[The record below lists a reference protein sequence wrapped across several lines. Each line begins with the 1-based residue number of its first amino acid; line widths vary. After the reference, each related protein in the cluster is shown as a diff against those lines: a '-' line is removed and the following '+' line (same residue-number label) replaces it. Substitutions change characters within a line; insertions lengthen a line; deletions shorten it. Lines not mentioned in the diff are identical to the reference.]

1 MAQIPQINNPITSKN
16 YNYSPR
22 QQQDENTEPFDIV
35 KLTGVGGAGV
45 NSDSASKSRLEMGN
59 RELIPLQ
66 VQVAKDPT
74 LAVEMLKDLLNVE
87 ILNQALV
94 TGHTELYGSL
104 QDLAKAL
111 YVTPEELVEEI
122 QNQEQQNTMFSGHEF
137 YDVLREV
144 AQTTSDPNTKEL
156 IGNLLKSINF
166 AQNKEEI
173 LGALRANLKFLSE
186 YYSPNE
192 KLSARLFDLS
202 QKWGA
207 DDADK
212 FFEALK
218 AETLAILKDVSGS
231 LLNDDKT
238 QMLIPL
244 ITHNLSRYNNNP
256 YMCKEFFNLLLTQIS
271 SGTLRESLKNSFNR
285 LYSAIFDKKPMQ
297 DPSTMEDIAKM
308 GEQIS
313 DNNYTTNPLKNQ
325 PLSDNSEEKNLFFNG
340 INEEIQQNSKILSE
354 NIGEN
359 AILSKKP
366 FPIFDE
372 DGNQIG
378 FQDPNTNRILDE
390 NGNYIPFTP
399 EQPVFDAEGKQLG
412 NFAASEKEPFPIF
425 DEEGNQIGFQDP
437 NINRILDE
445 DGNPIPFTPE
455 QPVFDAEGRQ
465 IGFLPQAMFD
475 EFGSLITGHPMMDEE
490 GGFLPYPVG
499 AQVFDENGNSLGFL
513 ADALFDE
520 NGDAIQQTL
529 VDINGNPTAFI
540 PKFPVYDENGEQVG
554 FTPHLFSQNGNP
566 VLNQPLIDENGN
578 IIPFVP
584 ALPLY
589 DESGEVVAYQPRALF
604 DENGVPFLQPLVD
617 GDGYPLRSL
626 PQEPV
631 FNSIGEQYGFRVK
644 LFDRDGKRILSEQ
657 IFDMD
662 GNPIGEGAEEE
673 PHEITGWHKFLN
685 ETMSETGYT
694 QQLKGSGYNI
704 ESILAGY
711 NRGKFSG
718 TDALKIL
725 IDGLFISKDDPEIQA
740 QVSLMHSDFE
750 KINTMQE
757 LIDCLNS
764 LLRDMPDMPLRERLY
779 GVFVEIIDRMAV
791 KSELPQHGIRPPVS
805 STLDNLTDFIQ
816 TNINNPALKSLDS
829 FNASNLLQSLLNAPG
844 VFTPL
849 AHYIL
854 PLEVAN
860 TRAFGE
866 LWVDNDENNPNNTP
880 GTQRNYHLFL
890 TFDVES
896 IGRFELD
903 MYALGENVNL
913 SMLYPPRFERE
924 VEPMKDRVNK
934 IIRNI
939 GYKTQNFE
947 TAPLKKPHNL
957 VEVFPKITD
966 KRITL
971 NKRV

>member
-22 QQQDENTEPFDIV
+22 QQDANTEPFDIV
-35 KLTGVGGAGV
+35 KLTGVGAAGV

-104 QDLAKAL
+104 QDLAKSL
-111 YVTPEELVEEI
+111 YVTPEELVDEI

-166 AQNKEEI
+166 AQNKDEI
-173 LGALRANLKFLSE
+173 LGALRANLKFLSD

-192 KLSARLFDLS
+192 KLSQKLLDLS

-212 FFEALK
+212 YFEMLK
-218 AETLAILKDVSGS
+218 GETLAILKDVSGS

-238 QMLIPL
+238 QMLLPL

-297 DPSTMEDIAKM
+297 DPSTMADIAKM

-325 PLSDNSEEKNLFFNG
+325 PLSDNSEEKNLFFDEVNA
-340 INEEIQQNSKILSE
+340 EIQQNSKILAE
-354 NIGEN
+354 N
-359 AILSKKP
+359 L
-366 FPIFDE
+366 
-372 DGNQIG
+372 
-378 FQDPNTNRILDE
+378 
-390 NGNYIPFTP
+390 
-399 EQPVFDAEGKQLG
+399 GKIATL
-412 NFAASEKEPFPIF
+412 NKEPFSIF
-425 DEEGNQIGFQDP
+425 DIEGNQIGFLDP

-445 DGNPIPFTPE
+445 NGKHIPFVPE
-455 QPVFDAEGRQ
+455 QPVFDEEGKQ
-465 IGFLPQAMFD
+465 VGSLPKAMFD
-475 EFGSLITGHPMMDEE
+475 EYGSLITGQPLMDEE
-490 GGFLPYPVG
+490 GNFIPYTVG
-499 AQVFDENGNSLGFL
+499 HPVFDENGNSLGFM
-513 ADALFDE
+513 AQPLFDE
-520 NGDAIQQTL
+520 NGDMIQQTL
-529 VDINGNPTAFI
+529 VDAHGNPIAF
-540 PKFPVYDENGEQVG
+540 PPRVPVFDELGEQVG
-554 FTPHLFSQNGNP
+554 FTAYLFSQNGNP
-566 VLNQPLIDENGN
+566 VLNQPLIDSNGN
-578 IIPFVP
+578 ILPFIP
-584 ALPLY
+584 AMPLY
-589 DESGEVVAYQPRALF
+589 DQYKNIVAYQPRALF
-604 DENGVPFLQPLVD
+604 DENGVPFMQPLVD
-617 GDGYPLRSL
+617 GDGYPLATI

-631 FNSIGEQYGFRVK
+631 LNEIGEQIGFRVK
-644 LFDRDGKRILSEQ
+644 LFDKNGKRILAEQ
-657 IFDMD
+657 VFDMD
-662 GNPIGEGAEEE
+662 GNPIFESPEEE
-673 PHEITGWHKFLN
+673 PPEITGWHKYLN
-685 ETMSETGYT
+685 EMMAGIGYT
-694 QQLKGSGYNI
+694 QQLKSSGYNI
-704 ESILAGY
+704 EGILAGY

-718 TDALKIL
+718 TDALKAI
-725 IDGLFISKDDPEIQA
+725 IAGLFMGNDDSEA
-740 QVSLMHSDFE
+740 QVQIELMHEDFA
-750 KINTMQE
+750 KVNTMQE
-757 LIDCLNS
+757 LIDGLNS
-764 LLRDMPDMPLRERLY
+764 LLRDMPDIPLRERLY
-779 GVFVEIIDRMAV
+779 GVFVEIIDKMAV

-903 MYALGENVNL
+903 MYALGDNVNL

-934 IIRNI
+934 IIHNI
-939 GYKTQNFE
+939 GYKTQAFE

>member
-22 QQQDENTEPFDIV
+22 QQDANTEPFDIV

-87 ILNQALV
+87 VLNQALI

-104 QDLAKAL
+104 QNLAKEL
-111 YVTPEELVEEI
+111 YVKPEDLVEEI

-144 AQTTSDPNTKEL
+144 AKTTSDPNTKEL

-166 AQNKEEI
+166 AQNKNEI

-192 KLSARLFDLS
+192 KLSQKLLDLS

-212 FFEALK
+212 YFDYLK
-218 AETLAILKDVSGS
+218 DETLSILKDVSGS
-231 LLNDDKT
+231 LLNDEKT

-256 YMCKEFFNLLLTQIS
+256 YMCKEYFNLLLTQIS

-285 LYSAIFDKKPMQ
+285 LYSAIFDKNPMQ
-297 DPSTMEDIAKM
+297 NPSTMEEISKM
-308 GEQIS
+308 GEQLP
-313 DNNYTTNPLKNQ
+313 DNNYTTNSLKNQ
-325 PLSDNSEEKNLFFNG
+325 PLSQDSAEKNAIFG
-340 INEEIQQNSKILSE
+340 EVNEQIQQNNKISASG
-354 NIGEN
+354 IGEI
-359 AILSKKP
+359 ATKTTD
-366 FPIFDE
+366 PIAVFDSE
-372 DGNQIG
+372 GKLIG
-378 FQDPNTNRILDE
+378 YQDPNINRLIDE
-390 NGNYIPFTP
+390 NGKFIPFTP
-399 EQPVFDAEGKQLG
+399 EQPVFD
-412 NFAASEKEPFPIF
+412 S
-425 DEEGNQIGFQDP
+425 
-437 NINRILDE
+437 
-445 DGNPIPFTPE
+445 
-455 QPVFDAEGRQ
+455 EGRRA
-465 IGFLPQAMFD
+465 GFLPQAMYD
-475 EFGSLITGHPMMDEE
+475 EYGSVIAGHPLM
-490 GGFLPYPVG
+490 
-499 AQVFDENGNSLGFL
+499 
-513 ADALFDE
+513 DE
-520 NGDAIQQTL
+520 NGDFVPYSVGTPVFDESGNSVGYFAKPLYDENGDQIMQTL
-529 VDINGNPTAFI
+529 VDANGNPTAFT
-540 PKFPVYDENGEQVG
+540 PKFAVYDENGEQVG
-554 FTPHLFSQNGNP
+554 YSANLFSRNGNF
-566 VLNQPLIDENGN
+566 VLNQPLIDINGN
-578 IIPFVP
+578 FLPFVP
-584 ALPLY
+584 AMPLY
-589 DESGEVVAYQPRALF
+589 DQDGNVAAYQPRALF
-604 DENGVPFLQPLVD
+604 DENGNPILQPLVD
-617 GDGYPLRSL
+617 GDGYPLSSI

-631 FNSIGEQYGFRVK
+631 LNEVGEQIGFRVK
-644 LFDRDGKRILSEQ
+644 LFDKNGKRVFSEQ
-657 IFDMD
+657 IFDVD
-662 GNPIGEGAEEE
+662 GNPISDDAK
-673 PHEITGWHKFLN
+673 PHEITGWHKFLHDM
-685 ETMSETGYT
+685 MSSSGYT
-694 QQLKGSGYNI
+694 QQLKSMGYSI
-704 ESILAGY
+704 ESILNAY
-711 NRGKFSG
+711 NRGKFGG
-718 TDALKIL
+718 TDALKTL
-725 IDGLFISKDDPEIQA
+725 VEGLFLTKDDPETQA
-740 QVSLMHSDFE
+740 QIALMREDLS
-750 KINTMQE
+750 KPNTMQE
-757 LIDCLNS
+757 LIDDLNS
-764 LLRDMPDMPLRERLY
+764 LLRDMPDIPLRERLY
-779 GVFVEIIDRMAV
+779 GVFVEIVDKMAV
-791 KSELPQHGIRPPVS
+791 KNELPQHGVRPPVS
-805 STLDNLTDFIQ
+805 STLDNLTDFIEQ
-816 TNINNPALKSLDS
+816 NINNPALKSLDS

-903 MYALGENVNL
+903 MYALGEDVNL
-913 SMLYPPRFERE
+913 SLLYPPRFEKE

-939 GYKTQNFE
+939 GYRAQNFE

-957 VEVFPKITD
+957 VEVFPKIVD